1 MYKDS
6 EYKNNNNLSPLQ
18 NKKNLKLR
26 IEAVLLSL
34 AISVTGTLD
43 IYATKE
49 LVNAKIA
56 TNPFDGSQISTS
68 FLETDVK
75 YIKVKSYLEDEKF
88 IDIIKDIRQ
97 NSNINEKKAYVLY
110 YAILENQDLTE
121 EEKNVLSDAIRY
133 FSDNPYIDAE
143 YVYEQL
149 SKINI
154 IKRNAT
160 FPGTNISS
168 MFSYSMD
175 AQEKIVYGGEIKLGN
190 EKDLFHEYIMHGT
203 SKNHTASWIEEGYAS
218 IIDAEYHSSNDSNY
232 LIEFDSYP
240 VEASIIRF
248 LCEIMGKEKGREC
261 FFKIHAGKFDSMSTS
276 LELLTSY
283 LVNCGITQELCQE
296 LYLEMNNFSQY
307 RCKILNDEEEIE
319 ERKVLECVVGIL
331 AKMYDMVN
339 DNKQLNNIIC
349 SEYIS
354 DILYKTGINL
364 SIDKYYYFNSKE
376 INKYP
381 NPITIEYYYPY
392 EESNQILT
400 KRVLEF
406 DFLSGNLQYLSTARQ
421 IDDVK
426 YVLLKEKE
434 FSMCDESK
442 II

>member
-34 AISVTGTLD
+34 AISVTGTLE

-110 YAILENQDLTE
+110 YAILENKDLTE
-121 EEKNVLSDAIRY
+121 EEKNMLSDAIRY

-175 AQEKIVYGGEIKLGN
+175 AQEKIVYGGEIIG
-190 EKDLFHEYIMHGT
+190 F
-203 SKNHTASWIEEGYAS
+203 
-218 IIDAEYHSSNDSNY
+218 II
-232 LIEFDSYP
+232 
-240 VEASIIRF
+240 
-248 LCEIMGKEKGREC
+248 
-261 FFKIHAGKFDSMSTS
+261 
-276 LELLTSY
+276 
-283 LVNCGITQELCQE
+283 
-296 LYLEMNNFSQY
+296 
-307 RCKILNDEEEIE
+307 
-319 ERKVLECVVGIL
+319 
-331 AKMYDMVN
+331 
-339 DNKQLNNIIC
+339 
-349 SEYIS
+349 
-354 DILYKTGINL
+354 
-364 SIDKYYYFNSKE
+364 
-376 INKYP
+376 
-381 NPITIEYYYPY
+381 
-392 EESNQILT
+392 
-400 KRVLEF
+400 
-406 DFLSGNLQYLSTARQ
+406 
-421 IDDVK
+421 
-426 YVLLKEKE
+426 
-434 FSMCDESK
+434 
-442 II
+442 